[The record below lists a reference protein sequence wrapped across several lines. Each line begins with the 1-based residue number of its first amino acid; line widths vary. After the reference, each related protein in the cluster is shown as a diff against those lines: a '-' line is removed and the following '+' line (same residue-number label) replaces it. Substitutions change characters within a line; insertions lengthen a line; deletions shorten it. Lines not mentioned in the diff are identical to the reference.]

1 MILEK
6 ILSSQRKLDRT
17 VIMTTMTINIH
28 NSKILDSLK
37 QVLSNMSDVD
47 IMSVNNAVDEQDET
61 EYISSSPAMM
71 KILEK
76 GDKEIAEGKGTKI
89 NLEDLWKS

>member
-1 MILEK
+1 
-6 ILSSQRKLDRT
+6 
-17 VIMTTMTINIH
+17 MTINIH

-37 QVLSNMSDVD
+37 QVLSNMSDVE

-89 NLEDLWKS
+89 NLEYLWK

>member
-37 QVLSNMSDVD
+37 QVLSNMSDVE

>member
-1 MILEK
+1 
-6 ILSSQRKLDRT
+6 
-17 VIMTTMTINIH
+17 
-28 NSKILDSLK
+28 
-37 QVLSNMSDVD
+37 MSDVE

-76 GDKEIAEGKGTKI
+76 GDKEIAERKGTKI
-89 NLEDLWKS
+89 NLEYLWKS

>member
-1 MILEK
+1 
-6 ILSSQRKLDRT
+6 
-17 VIMTTMTINIH
+17 MTINIH

-89 NLEDLWKS
+89 NLEYLWKS

>member
-1 MILEK
+1 
-6 ILSSQRKLDRT
+6 
-17 VIMTTMTINIH
+17 MTTMTINIH

-37 QVLSNMSDVD
+37 QVLSNMSDVE

-71 KILEK
+71 KILEN

-89 NLEDLWKS
+89 NLEYLWKS

>member
-1 MILEK
+1 
-6 ILSSQRKLDRT
+6 
-17 VIMTTMTINIH
+17 MTTMTINIH
-28 NSKILDSLK
+28 NTKILDSLK
-37 QVLSNMSDVD
+37 QVLSNMSDVE

-89 NLEDLWKS
+89 NLEDLWK

>member
-1 MILEK
+1 
-6 ILSSQRKLDRT
+6 
-17 VIMTTMTINIH
+17 MTINIH

-37 QVLSNMSDVD
+37 QVLSNMSDVE

-89 NLEDLWKS
+89 NLEYLWKS

>member
-1 MILEK
+1 
-6 ILSSQRKLDRT
+6 
-17 VIMTTMTINIH
+17 MTTMTINIH

-37 QVLSNMSDVD
+37 QVLSNMSDVE

-76 GDKEIAEGKGTKI
+76 GDKEIAEGKVTKI
-89 NLEDLWKS
+89 NLEYLWKS

>member
-1 MILEK
+1 
-6 ILSSQRKLDRT
+6 
-17 VIMTTMTINIH
+17 MTINIH

-37 QVLSNMSDVD
+37 QVLSNMSDVET
-47 IMSVNNAVDEQDET
+47 MSVNNAVDEQDET

-89 NLEDLWKS
+89 NLEYLWKS

>member
-1 MILEK
+1 M
-6 ILSSQRKLDRT
+6 
-17 VIMTTMTINIH
+17 IMTTMTINIH

-37 QVLSNMSDVD
+37 QVLSNMSDVE

-61 EYISSSPAMM
+61 EYISSSPAIM
-71 KILEK
+71 KILEQ

-89 NLEDLWKS
+89 NLEYLWKS

>member
-1 MILEK
+1 
-6 ILSSQRKLDRT
+6 
-17 VIMTTMTINIH
+17 MTINIH

-37 QVLSNMSDVD
+37 QVLSNMSDVE

-89 NLEDLWKS
+89 NLEDLWK

>member
-37 QVLSNMSDVD
+37 QVLSNMSDVE

-89 NLEDLWKS
+89 NLEYLWKS

>member
-1 MILEK
+1 
-6 ILSSQRKLDRT
+6 
-17 VIMTTMTINIH
+17 
-28 NSKILDSLK
+28 
-37 QVLSNMSDVD
+37 MSDVE

-89 NLEDLWKS
+89 NLEDLWKSQRKMVEKNYGRAQTGLQCQ

>member
-1 MILEK
+1 
-6 ILSSQRKLDRT
+6 
-17 VIMTTMTINIH
+17 MTTMTINIH

-37 QVLSNMSDVD
+37 QVLSNMSDVE

>member
-1 MILEK
+1 M
-6 ILSSQRKLDRT
+6 DRT

-37 QVLSNMSDVD
+37 QVLSNMSDVE

-89 NLEDLWKS
+89 NLEYLWKS

>member
-1 MILEK
+1 MA
-6 ILSSQRKLDRT
+6 
-17 VIMTTMTINIH
+17 TMTINIH

-37 QVLSNMSDVD
+37 QVLSNMSDVE

>member
-1 MILEK
+1 M
-6 ILSSQRKLDRT
+6 
-17 VIMTTMTINIH
+17 IMTTMTINIH

-37 QVLSNMSDVD
+37 QVLSNMSDVE

>member
-1 MILEK
+1 
-6 ILSSQRKLDRT
+6 
-17 VIMTTMTINIH
+17 MTTMTINIH

-37 QVLSNMSDVD
+37 QVLSNMSDVE

-89 NLEDLWKS
+89 NLEDLWK

>member
-1 MILEK
+1 M
-6 ILSSQRKLDRT
+6 
-17 VIMTTMTINIH
+17 IMTTMTINIH

-37 QVLSNMSDVD
+37 QVLSNMSDVE

-89 NLEDLWKS
+89 NLEYLWKS

>member
-1 MILEK
+1 
-6 ILSSQRKLDRT
+6 
-17 VIMTTMTINIH
+17 MTINIH

-37 QVLSNMSDVD
+37 QVLSNMSDVE

-89 NLEDLWKS
+89 NLEYLWKY

>member
-1 MILEK
+1 
-6 ILSSQRKLDRT
+6 
-17 VIMTTMTINIH
+17 MTTMTINIH

-37 QVLSNMSDVD
+37 QVLSNMSDVE
-47 IMSVNNAVDEQDET
+47 IMSVNNVVDEQDET

-76 GDKEIAEGKGTKI
+76 GDKEM
-89 NLEDLWKS
+89 D

>member
-1 MILEK
+1 
-6 ILSSQRKLDRT
+6 
-17 VIMTTMTINIH
+17 MTTMTINIH

-37 QVLSNMSDVD
+37 QVLSNMSDVE

-89 NLEDLWKS
+89 NLEYLWKY

>member
-1 MILEK
+1 
-6 ILSSQRKLDRT
+6 
-17 VIMTTMTINIH
+17 MTTMTINIH
-28 NSKILDSLK
+28 TSNTLDSLK
-37 QVLSNMSDVD
+37 QVLSNMHDVEN
-47 IMSVNNAVDEQDET
+47 MSVNNAVDEQDET

-89 NLEDLWKS
+89 NLEGLWKS

>member
-1 MILEK
+1 
-6 ILSSQRKLDRT
+6 
-17 VIMTTMTINIH
+17 MTINIH

-37 QVLSNMSDVD
+37 QVLSNMSDVE

-76 GDKEIAEGKGTKI
+76 GDKEIAEGKGAKI

>member
-1 MILEK
+1 
-6 ILSSQRKLDRT
+6 
-17 VIMTTMTINIH
+17 MTINIH

-37 QVLSNMSDVD
+37 QVLSNMSDLE

-76 GDKEIAEGKGTKI
+76 GDKEIAEGKSTKI

>member
-1 MILEK
+1 
-6 ILSSQRKLDRT
+6 
-17 VIMTTMTINIH
+17 MTINIH

-37 QVLSNMSDVD
+37 QVLSNMSDVE

-71 KILEK
+71 TILEK

>member
-1 MILEK
+1 MA
-6 ILSSQRKLDRT
+6 
-17 VIMTTMTINIH
+17 TMTINIR

-37 QVLSNMSDVD
+37 QVLSNMSDVE

>member
-1 MILEK
+1 
-6 ILSSQRKLDRT
+6 
-17 VIMTTMTINIH
+17 MTINIH

-37 QVLSNMSDVD
+37 QVLSNMSDVE

>member
-1 MILEK
+1 
-6 ILSSQRKLDRT
+6 
-17 VIMTTMTINIH
+17 MTTMTINIH

-37 QVLSNMSDVD
+37 QVLSNMSDVE

-89 NLEDLWKS
+89 NLEYLWKS